1 MDALG
6 CKTATSQMW
15 TTLNQIVEFGDTL
28 PSEADVKQALLAA
41 GPARGWKGAAF
52 EAYVDAFA
60 RNYGVTIGGIAAKLG
75 PYDEQTWKKALAEM
89 EIGVRVTDVHA
100 ALADQIAAS
109 QKALDEATSSLG
121 ATCTQPEPPVV
132 ADLPS
137 TTGPQLAFTLPSANL
152 MPEAVTFANMWDE
165 LKTKSGPA
173 VYGARLVLATAY
185 QSCDAAKRA
194 PLNHASP
201 NMKGVSIDAKR
212 NPSNGGLLRH
222 YASLPQ
228 LASTHPY
235 IANQRLAKST
245 CYEVRN
251 TPPIYDFGAKP
262 YTTSS
267 LPRTLNMFRGDGGT
281 GSEVFGTDCS
291 GYVFSALA
299 VGGMRMLT
307 PDPAKPLKATMI
319 TGIPAAA
326 FKEPASNGLKCLE
339 KIKIAK
345 GGLIEPGDVVAIKG
359 HVIMIDA
366 VGADPLGLGR
376 LTKAADCNAA
386 TIKADDFDFTI
397 TQSSPSKG
405 SVGIN
410 RYVAKDYL
418 IDESQTFHDGFIQYA
433 VAACRVKFG
442 LSPSLNSPAMS
453 IVRHKKT
460 SDCFEP
466 KAMELTRAECVDS
479 CR

>member
-28 PSEADVKQALLAA
+28 PSEADVKQALLSA
-41 GPARGWKGAAF
+41 GAKQGWKGASF
-52 EAYVDAFA
+52 ERYVDAFA

-100 ALADQIAAS
+100 ALVDQISAS
-109 QKALDEATSSLG
+109 QKALDDASSALG
-121 ATCTQPEPPVV
+121 ATCAQPEPPVAV
-132 ADLPS
+132 TPPS
-137 TTGPQLAFTLPSANL
+137 TMGPQLAFTLPSVN
-152 MPEAVTFANMWDE
+152 MPEAVTFANMWEE
-165 LKTKSGPA
+165 LKAKSGPA

-201 NMKGVSIDAKR
+201 DMKGVSIDAKK

-251 TPPIYDFGAKP
+251 NPPIYDFGGKP

-267 LPRTLNMFRGDGGT
+267 LPRTLNLFRGDGGT

-291 GYVFSALA
+291 GFVFSALA
-299 VGGMRMLT
+299 VAGMRMLT
-307 PDPAKPLKATMI
+307 PDSTKPLKATMI
-319 TGIPAAA
+319 TGVPAAA
-326 FKEPASNGLKCLE
+326 FKEPASNGLKCME
-339 KIKIAK
+339 KIGIVKGALIA
-345 GGLIEPGDVVAIKG
+345 PGDVVATKG
-359 HVIMIDA
+359 HVIMIDS
-366 VGADPLGLGR
+366 VGADPLGLNR
-376 LTKAADCNAA
+376 LTKSADCNAT
-386 TIKADDFDFTI
+386 TIKAENFDFTI

-410 RYVAKDYL
+410 RFVAKDYL
-418 IDESQTFHDGFIQYA
+418 NDESETFHDGFVQYA
-433 VAACRVKFG
+433 IAACRVKFG
-442 LSPSLNSPAMS
+442 LSASLNSPSMS

-460 SDCFEP
+460 ADCFEP
-466 KAMELTRAECVDS
+466 QVMELTRAECVDS
-479 CR
+479 CQ